1 MCFAFCGEIILREEF
16 LWRDLGEIFFLVFT
30 SDGIAE
36 TEFFGG
42 IFWWRDLST
51 GFVFW

>member
-16 LWRDLGEIFFLVFT
+16 LWRDLGEIYFFVFI
-30 SDGIAE
+30 SEVFKE

-42 IFWWRDLST
+42 IFGR
-51 GFVFW
+51 GI